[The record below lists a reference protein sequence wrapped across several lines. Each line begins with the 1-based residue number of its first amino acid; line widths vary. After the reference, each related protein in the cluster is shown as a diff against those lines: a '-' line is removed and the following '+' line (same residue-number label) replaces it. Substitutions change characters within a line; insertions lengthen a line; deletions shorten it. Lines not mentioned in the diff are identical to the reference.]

1 MTQSQTVQHYVIQSL
16 NHFLMC
22 AYKMYR
28 KRLTLWN
35 EAQERLTKG
44 KAVNIIVS
52 NLRLGKKAH
61 FKGNNMK
68 HRHINSPTGEDLQLF
83 SKPSTYNSRKKCSSY
98 KP

>member
-1 MTQSQTVQHYVIQSL
+1 MQRHVIQSL

-44 KAVNIIVS
+44 KSINKIVG
-52 NLRLGKKAH
+52 NLYLGNRAH
-61 FKGNNMK
+61 FESNNMK
-68 HRHINSPTGEDLQLF
+68 HIHINSPAGEDLQLF
-83 SKPSTYNSRKKCSSY
+83 SKPSTYNSRKKYRSY